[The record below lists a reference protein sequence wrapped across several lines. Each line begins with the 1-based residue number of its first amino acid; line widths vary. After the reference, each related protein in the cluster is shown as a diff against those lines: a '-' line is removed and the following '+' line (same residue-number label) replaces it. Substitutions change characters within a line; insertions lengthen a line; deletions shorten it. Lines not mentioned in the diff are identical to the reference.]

1 MKDYLMDPY
10 VRSAR
15 LQPALLV
22 ALPVALGVLCWYPDA
37 SLIAG
42 TLWGLVAWCGG
53 TALIAQV
60 ARDAGKSKEPGL
72 YARWGGKPTTRLLR
86 HSNSTNPVLLQRRH
100 DKLRRLL
107 PDTHIPTAQEETAD
121 PARADLSYDA
131 CIQFLRDST
140 RSRERFPLVF
150 QANFEYGFRR
160 NFWGMKP
167 LGVTL
172 AIASAIAIGARLY
185 LDVHLDLAP
194 ESTHAVSMGVVG
206 VLGAGW
212 LFWFTP
218 TWVRLTADAYAERL
232 LGALEEL

>member
-37 SLIAG
+37 SVIAG

-53 TALIAQV
+53 TALVAQV
-60 ARDAGKSKEPGL
+60 ARDAGKRKEVGL
-72 YARWGGKPTTRLLR
+72 YACWGGKPTTRLLR
-86 HSNSTNPVLLQRRH
+86 HTDSDNPVLLQRRH
-100 DKLRRLL
+100 DKLRRLV
-107 PDTHIPTAQEETAD
+107 PDTRIPTAEGEVAD
-121 PARADLSYDA
+121 PVQADQAYDA

-150 QANFEYGFRR
+150 QANCEYGFRR

-185 LDVHLDLAP
+185 LDFRLELGP
-194 ESTHAVSMGVVG
+194 EPTRVVSAGVAV
-206 VLGAGW
+206 VLGVGW

-218 TWVRLTADAYAERL
+218 SWVRLTADAYAERL

>member
-22 ALPVALGVLCWYPDA
+22 ALPVALGVLSWIPDA
-37 SLIAG
+37 SVITG

-53 TALIAQV
+53 AALIAQV
-60 ARDAGKSKEPGL
+60 ARDAGKRKEPGL
-72 YARWGGKPTTRLLR
+72 YTRWGGKPTTRLLR
-86 HSNSTNPVLLQRRH
+86 HVNSGNPVLLRRRH

-107 PDTHIPTAQEETAD
+107 PDTHIPTAEDEVAD
-121 PARADLSYDA
+121 PAGADQGYDA

-140 RSRERFPLVF
+140 RARDRFPLIF
-150 QANFEYGFRR
+150 QANCEYGFRR

-167 LGVTL
+167 LGATF
-172 AIASAIAIGARLY
+172 AIVSAIAIGARLY
-185 LDVHLDLAP
+185 LDLRLNVGP
-194 ESTHAVSMGVVG
+194 EPIRVVGMGVVV

-218 TWVRLTADAYAERL
+218 SWVRLTADAYAERL
-232 LGALEEL
+232 LGSLEDL